1 MKARIL
7 VFCVAAMSILSGC
20 SRSIEVPEGK
30 FGVLMRFGKIENYVS
45 GPGVIDKAIITES
58 VVFIDKDGEVLIQGG
73 AFRINYTVTNPKQ
86 HYIRF
91 GVGREVLGQFID
103 NKLAEEDKENLDI
116 LNVIKSMDLPI
127 SIKNIESVKIRK

>member
-1 MKARIL
+1 MLKMKIILNVMKRRIFL
-7 VFCVAAMSILSGC
+7 NLNLFSKDS
-20 SRSIEVPEGK
+20 
-30 FGVLMRFGKIENYVS
+30 VS
-45 GPGVIDKAIITES
+45 GHKMRRHKNKCDSNDI
-58 VVFIDKDGEVLIQGG
+58 FIDKDGEVLIQGG

-91 GVGREVLGQFID
+91 GVGREVLGHFID